1 MMRRLLFYIKE
12 SFLAEQTRWIALV
25 PILFGVGIGIYFQ
38 LEAEP
43 SYWLSLGVVEFL
55 LLVFY
60 FLRFHGAYHLPLL
73 ALILVTLGF
82 INAQMHTIYQ
92 SRRVEINDK
101 TSSYLMGKINDIN
114 LSAKGKVRLLIEP
127 ANDFDKPLKGAYRIT
142 TMNRKSDFKVGDCVE
157 TAATIFPPSP
167 PAVKNAFQLDRKY
180 FFDGLSAVGYT
191 ISDVFK
197 ITCPENLQGY
207 NFNNLIN
214 AFRRHTALR
223 INKLLPLDEAGVIDA
238 LLVGERSYIPSE
250 ITDNYRDSGLAHFLA
265 VSGLHLGT
273 IAGLIFFIT
282 RWLVSLF
289 PYIALRFE
297 SKKIAA
303 AVAILFAFLYLLI
316 SGAAI
321 PAQRAFIMT
330 SVVLIGVMFN
340 RQAISLRMVSFAAL
354 VVLIISPAALV
365 SVSFQMS
372 FAAVTALVVFYEKY
386 ARSIANWSYDR
397 GFITKAFYYLLGVV
411 ICDFVASLATSP
423 FAIYH
428 FHKIALYTSLGNLLA
443 GPLIAFWLMPAILA
457 CLAVLPFSLLL
468 YPLKVLAVGV
478 GILNRITAWVSAL
491 PHSVLYVHS
500 LDFTGFMLIVCG
512 AIWLCIWQRKWRWF
526 GALAIIFGCLTMF
539 GKPMPDAVISFEG
552 KTVALRDE
560 SGNMIPVSRGRID
573 SWTKQIWQENL
584 NLTTLTKEQKKR
596 LKNIQQKGQKY
607 PEWLDFQCFD
617 NGDCLYKD
625 ALKFT
630 ASGEVFLKGER
641 LDINRGIYIY
651 LSQKKPSFEYL
662 SNPKICRPWQ
672 NCQQNR

>member
-1 MMRRLLFYIKE
+1 MRRFLSEIRE
-12 SFLAEQTRWIALV
+12 NFLAEQTRWIALV
-25 PILFGVGIGIYFQ
+25 PVLFGVGIGFYFQ
-38 LEAEP
+38 LGFEP
-43 SYWLSLGVVEFL
+43 SWWISLGVVEL
-55 LLVFY
+55 LLLAFY
-60 FLRFHGAYHLPLL
+60 FLRFKVAYHLPLL
-73 ALILVTLGF
+73 GLMLIVLGF

-92 SRRVEINDK
+92 SRRVQIHDK
-101 TSSYLMGKINDIN
+101 TNTYIVGRINNIN
-114 LSAKGKVRLLIEP
+114 ISAKGKVRLLLAP
-127 ANDFDKPLKGAYRIT
+127 AADFDNPLKGAYRIT
-142 TMNRKSDFKVGDCVE
+142 TMNRQTDLKIGDCVE

-167 PAVKNAFQLDRKY
+167 PAIKNAFQLDRKY

-191 ISDVFK
+191 LSEVFK
-197 ITCPENLQGY
+197 IECPQNLQSHD
-207 NFNNLIN
+207 FSDKIN
-214 AFRRHTALR
+214 TFRWYTALR
-223 INKLLPLDEAGVIDA
+223 INKALPIDEAGVIDA
-238 LLVGERSYIPSE
+238 LLVGERSYIPLQ
-250 ITDNYRDSGLAHFLA
+250 IVDDYRNSGLAHFLA

-273 IAGLIFFIT
+273 IAGLIFFVT

-289 PYIALRFE
+289 PYLALRFE

-303 AVAILFAFLYLLI
+303 VSAILFSFLYLLI
-316 SGAAI
+316 SGSAI

-330 SVVLIGVMFN
+330 SVVLFGVMFN

-354 VVLIISPAALV
+354 MVLIISPAALV

-386 ARSIANWSYDR
+386 ATRIANWSYNR
-397 GFITKAFYYLLGVV
+397 GFITTAFYYLLGIV
-411 ICDFVASLATSP
+411 ICDFVASLATAP

-443 GPLIAFWLMPAILA
+443 GPLIAFWLMPAILV
-457 CLAVLPFSLLL
+457 CLAVLPFSLLI
-468 YPLKVLAVGV
+468 YPLKVLALGI
-478 GILNRITAWVSAL
+478 GILNKITAYVAAL

-500 LDFTGFMLIVCG
+500 LEFSGFMLIVCG

-526 GALAIIFGCLTMF
+526 GAIAIVLGCLTMF
-539 GKPMPDAVISFEG
+539 EKKAPDAVISYNAEAM
-552 KTVALRDE
+552 ALRDE

-573 SWTKQIWQENL
+573 SWTKQLWQENL

-596 LKNIQQKGQKY
+596 LKNILQKGKKY

-651 LSQKKPSFEYL
+651 FSGENQSFEYL

-672 NCQQNR
+672 NCK

>member
-1 MMRRLLFYIKE
+1 MIRRFLFQIKE
-12 SFLAEQTRWIALV
+12 NFFAEQTRWIALV
-25 PILFGVGIGIYFQ
+25 AVLFGMGIGIYFQ
-38 LEAEP
+38 LDFEP
-43 SYWLSLGVVEFL
+43 SYWISLIFIEFL
-55 LLVFY
+55 LLILY
-60 FLRFHGAYHLPLL
+60 FVRFKGAYHLPLL
-73 ALILVTLGF
+73 GVMIITLGF

-92 SRRVEINDK
+92 SRRVQIGNK
-101 TSSYLMGKINDIN
+101 TSTYLMGKINDIN
-114 LSAKGKVRLLIEP
+114 LSVKGKERLLIEP
-127 ANDFDKPLKGAYRIT
+127 AYNFDEPLKGAYRIT
-142 TMNRKSDFKVGDCVE
+142 TMNRNSGFKVGDCVE

-191 ISDVFK
+191 LSEVFK
-197 ITCPENLQGY
+197 ISCPENLQSQGL
-207 NFNNLIN
+207 NSEIN

-223 INKLLPLDEAGVIDA
+223 INKLLPIDEAGVIDA
-238 LLVGERSYIPSE
+238 LLVGERSYIPPK

-289 PYIALRFE
+289 PYLALRFE

-303 AVAILFAFLYLLI
+303 ASAILFSFLYLLI
-316 SGAAI
+316 SGAAL

-354 VVLIISPAALV
+354 MVLIISPAALV

-386 ARSIANWSYDR
+386 AKIIANWSYDC
-397 GFITKAFYYLLGVV
+397 GFIAKAFYYLLGVV

-468 YPLKVLAVGV
+468 YPLKILAL
-478 GILNRITAWVSAL
+478 GIEIMNKITAWVSGL

-500 LDFTGFMLIVCG
+500 LEFGGFMLIVCG

-526 GALAIIFGCLTMF
+526 GALAIVFGCLTMLE
-539 GKPMPDAVISFEG
+539 KPMPDAVISFNAE
-552 KTVALRDE
+552 TVALRDE
-560 SGNMIPVSRGRID
+560 SDKMVPVSRGRID
-573 SWTKQIWQENL
+573 SWTKQLWQENL
-584 NLTTLTKEQKKR
+584 DLISLDKEQKKH
-596 LKNIQQKGQKY
+596 LKNIWQKRQKY

-617 NGDCLYKD
+617 NGDCIYKNV
-625 ALKFT
+625 LKFT
-630 ASGEVFLKGER
+630 ASGEVFLNGER
-641 LDINRGIYIY
+641 LDISRGIYIY

-672 NCQQNR
+672 NCQSE